1 MPAPP
6 RSRKTVG
13 QLVADSA
20 RLYRDRFW
28 RTIALGLPIAGLDV
42 VDTGHSIVF
51 QTIAIW
57 VASPLLTAAYMGGC
71 TVAGAPIERRR
82 AGTAFAVGLLVFL
95 PVPVLLRLYV
105 LPAVA
110 WLALLGLAVPAVM
123 FEGRSFRS
131 ALDRGR
137 RLAQADYVHSLG
149 TMATLTVTYVL
160 TRLVLVVLLRS
171 AGEAADRS
179 AAFLADLVVSPLLYV
194 GSALLYLD
202 LAARTVGSGP
212 QTRRRRD
219 ADVHPAVE
227 PHRPGRSDPEVEPRS
242 AAGGQP

>member
-1 MPAPP
+1 MPAAP
-6 RSRKTVG
+6 SKTVG
-13 QLVADSA
+13 QLVADCV

-28 RTIALGLPIAGLDV
+28 RTIPLGLPIAGLDL
-42 VDTGHSIVF
+42 VDSGRSIAF
-51 QTIAIW
+51 QTVAIW
-57 VASPLLTAAYMGGC
+57 VASPLLTAAYVGGC
-71 TVAGAPIERRR
+71 VVAGAPVERRR
-82 AGTAFAVGLLVFL
+82 AVTAFAAGLLVFL

-110 WLALLGLAVPAVM
+110 WLALFGLAVPTVM
-123 FEGRSFRS
+123 FEGRTFRS

-137 RLAQADYVHSLG
+137 RLAQAAYVHSLG
-149 TMATLTVTYVL
+149 TISTLTVTYVL

-171 AGEAADRS
+171 AGEAADHS

-202 LAARTVGSGP
+202 LVTRTVGSGP

-227 PHRPGRSDPEVEPRS
+227 PHRPGRADAEVEPRP
-242 AAGGQP
+242 AARGQP